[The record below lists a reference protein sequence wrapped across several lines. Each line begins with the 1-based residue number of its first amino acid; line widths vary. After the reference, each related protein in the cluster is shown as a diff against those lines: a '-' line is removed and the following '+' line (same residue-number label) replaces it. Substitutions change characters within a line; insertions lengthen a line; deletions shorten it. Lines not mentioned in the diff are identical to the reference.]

1 MSDDDD
7 SLTKPAKQLKPRSE
21 AQAAAFAKARETR
34 AANIELKKAAA
45 TAKVNLHLKNKEKKL
60 VLQAIKDKLNGSD
73 DIPDHQPSDDELIDD
88 EPAPE
93 PVPAPKPTKKISP
106 TKQSTPKPKKEPKI
120 VYESDSDS
128 EPEVIVV
135 KKKKKAKKQKTII
148 IEDSSDDDD
157 DYQPPSN
164 KKQKEVKEVLP
175 AVAPK
180 QAFGRSQQHHSS
192 APRIEQPKMQCYFA

>member
-7 SLTKPAKQLKPRSE
+7 SLTKPAKQLKPRSD

-34 AANIELKKAAA
+34 ASNIELKKAAA
-45 TAKVNLHLKNKEKKL
+45 TAKVNLHLKKQEKKL

-73 DIPDHQPSDDELIDD
+73 NVPDQQSSDDELIDD

-93 PVPAPKPTKKISP
+93 PAPKPTKKISP

-120 VYESDSDS
+120 IYESDSDS
-128 EPEVIVV
+128 EPEVVIV
-135 KKKKKAKKQKTII
+135 KKKKKTKKPKTII

-157 DYQPPSN
+157 DYIPPV